1 MTVPAL
7 KVTKGDRDR
16 LASAAIAALRHER
29 RSSASASMLL
39 SEVARAVVIESD
51 TPPPHVVAPHRD
63 VEIHDNIT
71 NTNRRSQLVY
81 PREDGSNRGLGI
93 ERAWCRINGA
103 CPWDARLNGATSA
116 VIDTVYRTSG
126 LTAERAR
133 STTTPTGIRA

>member
-51 TPPPHVVAPHRD
+51 TPSPHVVAPHRD
-63 VEIHDNIT
+63 VEIYDNIT
-71 NTNRRSQLVY
+71 NTNRRLQLVY
-81 PREDGSNRGLGI
+81 PGEDDSDPAAVSVLSPLGAALIGLSVGDTFD
-93 ERAWCRINGA
+93 WCNVYGDRH
-103 CPWDARLNGATSA
+103 S
-116 VIDTVYRTSG
+116 VTVLRV
-126 LTAERAR
+126 
-133 STTTPTGIRA
+133 

>member
-71 NTNRRSQLVY
+71 NTNRRLQLVY
-81 PREDGSNRGLGI
+81 PGEDDSDPAAVSVLSPLGAALIGLSVGDTFD
-93 ERAWCRINGA
+93 WCNVYGDRH
-103 CPWDARLNGATSA
+103 S
-116 VIDTVYRTSG
+116 VTVLRV
-126 LTAERAR
+126 
-133 STTTPTGIRA
+133 